1 MDCKQATSL
10 MHEYLDD
17 ELFGEEALSLQR
29 HLQECPSC
37 QMHFKELEQ
46 AELMLFATIKRS
58 SLSASDELVD
68 RIMKSIPSQQKQRA
82 WLQWVKRHP
91 ALTAAAMFL
100 LVMLFSTISLW
111 NSDDQLIVKGKD
123 LDHVVINGRTV
134 TVPSGSKVV
143 GNLTVENGTAEI
155 YGEVEGNLTVID
167 GSYYQASTAKILGEV
182 RSIDQALDWLWYR
195 ITNTFTEVAYR

>member
-1 MDCKQATSL
+1 
-10 MHEYLDD
+10 
-17 ELFGEEALSLQR
+17 
-29 HLQECPSC
+29 
-37 QMHFKELEQ
+37 
-46 AELMLFATIKRS
+46 FATIKRS

-134 TVPSGSKVV
+134 TVPSGSKVA

-155 YGEVEGNLTVID
+155 YGEVE
-167 GSYYQASTAKILGEV
+167 
-182 RSIDQALDWLWYR
+182 
-195 ITNTFTEVAYR
+195 